1 MKVGGVEVDA
11 VLLERKGHAEELLS
25 SVNLE
30 GVDVICVV
38 GGDGTFHESV
48 NGMMRRK
55 DKFGSSVPLAM
66 IPGGTG
72 NSFSLEI
79 IGDTSWSHSVYDVMR
94 GVSCPIDVAK
104 LTFPKK
110 ELPEEDWEVV
120 YSFNSIH
127 WGLASKVN
135 ALAEKWRWMKKAVR
149 YTAAS
154 LVEIFGGHKVEA
166 IIEFEDSEGVK
177 HSYHEDFCLLI
188 ANNIMSAAKGMKMAP
203 NAKLNDGLI
212 DLILVRSNK
221 TKDLFAIFRKVYGGK
236 HTELE
241 QVEYRQAKWFKVT
254 TIQKDTGK
262 VESSSDPQT
271 AEEVVGIDGEL
282 KGSTPFIC
290 TMIPRAIRV
299 IL

>member
-177 HSYHEDFCLLI
+177 HSYHEDF
-188 ANNIMSAAKGMKMAP
+188 
-203 NAKLNDGLI
+203 
-212 DLILVRSNK
+212 
-221 TKDLFAIFRKVYGGK
+221 FAF
-236 HTELE
+236 LS
-241 QVEYRQAKWFKVT
+241 QT
-254 TIQKDTGK
+254 TLCPLRR
-262 VESSSDPQT
+262 E
-271 AEEVVGIDGEL
+271 
-282 KGSTPFIC
+282 
-290 TMIPRAIRV
+290 
-299 IL
+299 